1 MFLHLK
7 IKKYTKQNLS
17 QKSMINRSYRPL
29 IVVSL
34 VTQLCAPI
42 TLLEDGGQCHHKA
55 WKQAEVQWFVSQKTG
70 DAIIA

>member
-7 IKKYTKQNLS
+7 IKKYTKQNLP

-34 VTQLCAPI
+34 VTQLCALIP
-42 TLLEDGGQCHHKA
+42 LLEDGGQYHHKP
-55 WKQAEVQWFVSQKTG
+55 WKQADVEWFASQKTG

>member
-17 QKSMINRSYRPL
+17 QKSMINRSDRPL

-42 TLLEDGGQCHHKA
+42 TLLEDGGQCHHKPRN
-55 WKQAEVQWFVSQKTG
+55 QADVQWFVSQKTG